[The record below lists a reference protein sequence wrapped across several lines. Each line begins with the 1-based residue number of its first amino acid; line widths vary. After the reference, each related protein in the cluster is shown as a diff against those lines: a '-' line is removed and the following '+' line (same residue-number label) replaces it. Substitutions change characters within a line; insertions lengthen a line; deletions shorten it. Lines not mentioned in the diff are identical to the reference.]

1 MTKQYSATEALAM
14 NWINT
19 VVPLAEIEDVTIEWA
34 EEMLKKSPLAL
45 RMIKAAMNA
54 DTDGLAGIQQLAG
67 DATLL
72 YYTMAEAQEGR
83 DAFKEKREPDFDQ
96 FPKFP

>member
-1 MTKQYSATEALAM
+1 M
-14 NWINT
+14 
-19 VVPLAEIEDVTIEWA
+19 VPLAEIEDVTIEWA

>member
-1 MTKQYSATEALAM
+1 MTKQYSAQEALAM

-19 VVPLAEIEDVTIEWA
+19 VVPLDKVEDVTIEWA

-45 RMIKAAMNA
+45 RMIKASLNA

-72 YYTMAEAQEGR
+72 YYTMDEAQEGR
-83 DAFKEKREPDFDQ
+83 DAFKEKREPDFEQ